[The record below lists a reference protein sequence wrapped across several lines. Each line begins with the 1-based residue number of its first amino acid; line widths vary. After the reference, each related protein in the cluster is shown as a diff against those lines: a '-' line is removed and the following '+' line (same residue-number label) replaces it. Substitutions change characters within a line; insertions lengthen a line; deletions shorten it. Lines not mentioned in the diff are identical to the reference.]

1 MKLIL
6 IGDVFAV
13 TFFEVFCDCLL
24 LMENAFLECWHS
36 HKTSPA
42 FSKADDVICPKLYFP
57 AEMYSFNAAT

>member
-1 MKLIL
+1 IQLLTNAKIMKLIL

-42 FSKADDVICPKLYFP
+42 FSDSEISS
-57 AEMYSFNAAT
+57 E